1 MGNIYTPMKIFHFK
15 DKVDSLPR
23 ETGEI
28 LPPLHIRIKPINGCN
43 HRCRYCAYRADS
55 LQLGKDMRVSDAIPR
70 DMMLAIVDDIIAMG
84 VKGVTFSGGGEPL
97 FYPHLLEV
105 LHKLVDSPVRFATL
119 TNGGLLRGELARL
132 FAEHGSWVRVSMDGW
147 DNASYT
153 RYRGVA
159 DGEYDAILRNI
170 AEFKAYGGPCR
181 LGVSY
186 IVDKENVSHIFEA
199 ARRVRDMG
207 GDSVKISPCIVEND
221 GAANNAYHAPFF
233 QEAREQVDRVMAEL
247 AGPDFEVFDAYH
259 LLDERFDKKYTWCP
273 YIQVLPVIGADL
285 NVYSCQDKAYN
296 LDEGLIG
303 SITGKGFRD
312 FWMTGK
318 DKFFKIN
325 PSVHCNHHCVANA
338 KNKLLLDYLDADE
351 EHLGFV

>member
-15 DKVDSLPR
+15 EKVDSLPR
-23 ETGEI
+23 ETGET

-55 LQLGKDMRVSDAIPR
+55 LQLGKDMRISDSIPR
-70 DMMLAIVDDIIAMG
+70 DRMLEIVDDIIAMG

-97 FYPHLLEV
+97 FYPHLVDV
-105 LHKLVDSPVRFATL
+105 LRKLIESPVKFATL
-119 TNGGLLRGELARL
+119 TNGGLLRGEVARL
-132 FAEHGSWVRVSMDGW
+132 FAHHGSWVRVSMDGW

-207 GDSVKISPCIVEND
+207 GDSVKVSPCIVENE
-221 GAANNAYHAPFF
+221 GSANNAYHAPFF
-233 QEAREQVDRVMAEL
+233 DQAREQVDRVMAEL

-273 YIQVLPVIGADL
+273 FIQVLPVIGADL

-296 LDEGLIG
+296 LDQGLIG
-303 SITGKGFRD
+303 SLAHKGFKE

-351 EHLGFV
+351 DHLGFV

>member
-1 MGNIYTPMKIFHFK
+1 MKIFHFK

-23 ETGEI
+23 EKGEI
-28 LPPLHIRIKPINGCN
+28 LPPLHVRIKPINGCN

-55 LQLGKDMRVSDAIPR
+55 LQLGKDMRVSDAIPK

-105 LHKLVDSPVRFATL
+105 LHKLVDSPVKFATL
-119 TNGGLLRGELARL
+119 TNGGLLRGEVARL

-199 ARRVRDMG
+199 ASRVRDMG

-233 QEAREQVDRVMAEL
+233 REAREQVDRVMAEL
-247 AGPDFEVFDAYH
+247 SGPGFEVFDAYH

-318 DKFFKIN
+318 DKFFMIN